1 MKRRLPVYF
10 VGILMSLLLGIT
22 LACSQLQHTNATN
35 TDASAGDS
43 QITSTIQGKLYANPA
58 IQTKQISVQTANG
71 VVTLSG
77 NADTEAERTAASAE
91 AASVAGVKTVVNN
104 ITVGPAQTAAVAE
117 PDAAPAP
124 AVKPAPVVKA
134 KPHASRSV
142 ERSYPRAADTVESA
156 PVAQA
161 AQTAPVA
168 PVVAAHTVPPP
179 PPPPAKVTVQA
190 GTSLAVR
197 LVDSIDSETAQPGQ
211 TFRATLDSP
220 LAVDG
225 EMVIPQG
232 YDVEGHVIDVKSAG
246 KFEGRSALSL
256 QLDRI
261 QVGNKYYTISTS
273 KYERQGNSRTK
284 NTAEKVGAGAVI
296 GAIIGGIAGG
306 GKGAGIGAAA
316 GGGIGGGVQ
325 AAGKGQ
331 QIKLPSET
339 VLTFE
344 LQAPLTVTPTTQ
356 SRTAA
361 RPKLDTTQ
369 TENPPSNPPNNAP
382 NDSPNPPQ
390 R

>member
-1 MKRRLPVYF
+1 MKRRLPVYLA
-10 VGILMSLLLGIT
+10 GILMSSLLSVT
-22 LACSQLQHTNATN
+22 LACSQLQHSSATN

-43 QITSTIQGKLYANPA
+43 EITSAIQGKLYANPA

-104 ITVGPAQTAAVAE
+104 ITVTPAQTAAVAE
-117 PDAAPAP
+117 PVAAPAP
-124 AVKPAPVVKA
+124 VVKPAAKPAPVVKA

-142 ERSYPRAADTVESA
+142 ERSYSRAADTVESVPAAQAA
-156 PVAQA
+156 PVAA
-161 AQTAPVA
+161 
-168 PVVAAHTVPPP
+168 VVAAPLVPQA
-179 PPPPAKVTVQA
+179 PPAPVKVTVQA

-225 EMVIPQG
+225 EVVIPQG

-325 AAGKGQ
+325 AAGRGQ

-369 TENPPSNPPNNAP
+369 PESSPSNPPNHA
-382 NDSPNPPQ
+382 PNPPQ